1 MTTIIYGISTFTK
14 VLITSTYL
22 SGEMNMTQNLFVYG
36 TLAPGRPNEHVLTAL
51 GGTWQP
57 ATVKGHLK
65 QLGWG
70 AEMGYPGL
78 VLDEAG
84 EEIKGFIFSSEHLS
98 EHWDALDEF
107 EGEQYK
113 RVLTEVYL
121 DDGSSTEAHIY
132 VLRRS

>member
-1 MTTIIYGISTFTK
+1 MK
-14 VLITSTYL
+14 
-22 SGEMNMTQNLFVYG
+22 MTQNLFVYG
-36 TLAPGRPNEHVLTAL
+36 TLAPGRPNEHILSAI

-65 QLGWG
+65 QQGWG

-78 VLDEAG
+78 ILDEAG
-84 EEIKGFIFSSEHLS
+84 EEVNGFIFSSGNLS

-113 RVLTEVYL
+113 RVLAEVYL
-121 DDGSSTEAHIY
+121 DGGSSTEAHIY
-132 VLRRS
+132 VLRRG

>member
-1 MTTIIYGISTFTK
+1 MTK
-14 VLITSTYL
+14 
-22 SGEMNMTQNLFVYG
+22 NLFVYG

-57 ATVKGHLK
+57 ATVKGHPK
-65 QLGWG
+65 QQGWG

-84 EEIKGFIFSSEHLS
+84 EEIKGFIFSSEHLKK
-98 EHWDALDEF
+98 HWDALDEF